1 MKKLAITSAVI
12 ASLVAGNVLFAQ
24 SVTQGVT
31 STDTQTT
38 HPVQTITED
47 EAKTIALGQVAG
59 EVVKVKKDT
68 DDGQNIYEIYIQTA
82 EGKMSEVEIAATGEL
97 LEIEFNADDD
107 GDRKYRKGDKH
118 RRGHDRDDD
127 DNDGGWWN

>member
-1 MKKLAITSAVI
+1 MKKLALTSAVI

-24 SVTQGVT
+24 SVT
-31 STDTQTT
+31 STETQAAQ
-38 HPVQTITED
+38 PVQTISED
-47 EAKTIALGQVAG
+47 EAKTIALAQVAG
-59 EVVKVKKDT
+59 EVVKVKKDR

-97 LEIEFNADDD
+97 LEIDFNADDE
-107 GDRKYRKGDKH
+107 DRKYRKGDKH